1 MKKWLILSGSG
12 DLIENILKNRGL
24 TTKKEIEE
32 FFHPPYPPHLPSFP
46 DLAKAIERIKKAINN
61 KESIVVYADYDAD
74 GVTAG
79 QSCGERS
86 INWEATLCPIFPI

>member
-32 FFHPPYPPHLPSFP
+32 LKSKIH
-46 DLAKAIERIKKAINN
+46 
-61 KESIVVYADYDAD
+61 
-74 GVTAG
+74 
-79 QSCGERS
+79 
-86 INWEATLCPIFPI
+86 